1 MTGVGFTVAHT
12 ASFTTLTVTSW
23 CLTSSLCSRDAED
36 NCMFIPRSSSIDSM
50 VSIDSKRCNP
60 LSRRTPS
67 PLLVPRPLDKPPP
80 LSPSVARRLKGQRA
94 VTGQYIRY
102 VHEYFYF
109 LVILCVV
116 T

>member
-1 MTGVGFTVAHT
+1 MEVGFTVAHT
-12 ASFTTLTVTSW
+12 ACSLYYFV

-94 VTGQYIRY
+94 VTGQYNLPY
-102 VHEYFYF
+102 Y
-109 LVILCVV
+109 
-116 T
+116 